1 MVNKKSLVSSVVEG
15 FTLIEMVISVG
26 VISILIPVI
35 FNLFFVSLRSELRM
49 RILKSVKGNGD
60 MALAYISDDVREKA
74 YKVINCTAPLAE
86 KTAGAYPFQS
96 SVCFKT
102 RDSKCFK
109 IFVDGSGQETT
120 LKVDN
125 LEGIPDCAN
134 FLTAPISLT
143 NIKDVYIQ
151 NPDIFSIDIPSLL
164 FRTASITTSFK
175 IVSSKDNQVS
185 LDYYSEA
192 KLRNY

>member
-1 MVNKKSLVSSVVEG
+1 MVNKKS
-15 FTLIEMVISVG
+15 FTLIETVISVG

-60 MALAYISDDVREKA
+60 MALAYISDNVREKA
-74 YKVINCTAPLAE
+74 YKVIDCTAPLAD
-86 KTAGAYPFQS
+86 KPAGSYLSQS
-96 SVCFKT
+96 AVCFKT
-102 RDSKCFK
+102 RDGKCFK

-125 LEGIPDCAN
+125 LAGIPDCTN
-134 FLTAPISLT
+134 FLAAPISLT
-143 NIKDVYIQ
+143 NIKDVYIE
-151 NPDIFSIDIPSLL
+151 NSGIFSIDIPSSL

-175 IVSSKDNQVS
+175 IVSTKDDQVS
-185 LDYYSEA
+185 LNYYSKA